1 MENKY
6 ELKIDLQSGES
17 IMTKAKYRT
26 GDTNSAKMEVTL
38 VNEGLVQS
46 ILGEDITWNFE
57 KADHT
62 HCTQN
67 MTNGVSILDA
77 ENGVLLIVFENQTLS
92 CPGLVRASITF
103 VKDGIINNTIMF
115 AFTVNGTVNGG
126 DLSID
131 YITAIETKIA
141 GWQSEIDVIKAGAV
155 VKTRIGMRV
164 NIKNT
169 DWATQGPNWS
179 SLGSPVST
187 MVFNPSYATVSGG
200 DGTLTQCHVY
210 TPYTTVSKRTTVKAK
225 VQCVNGSV
233 AGQYGLALSLLSTNM
248 SNRCSFQTQL
258 ITDPND
264 GASEKITFYL
274 NQTLTKNNGNA
285 KLPPTNP
292 MDVIEMTIT
301 SDNTAVFIKF
311 NNITQGVIIS
321 HVFRWDAQNSNPTN
335 IFQLGFSC
343 FGGVWNILELT
354 CVDNEVQNP
363 ELLFI
368 GDSLSSGVT
377 GISNMKTGRDFP
389 SIIAQRFP
397 TQTIS
402 RWCGGGD
409 TVNLYIGQSALS
421 ELLLRKPKYAFML
434 IGLNDIGLYGR
445 TLAQLQAD
453 YIVLINALKANGTI
467 IIHGGMIPNISKDT
481 RPFNTW
487 VKNTYINDLNIDM
500 FSPLAEVGVCPLVS
514 GGGAFGLNAFWLAD
528 SATHLNEAGDF
539 RVADVITMFLIEN
552 NIFNPSQMLNIVP

>member
-1 MENKY
+1 MENRY
-6 ELKIDLQSGES
+6 KISYDIKNRCVNNIKFKQ
-17 IMTKAKYRT
+17 
-26 GDTNSAKMEVTL
+26 GDTDSSVIEVSLIDNSLPLNITGEVIEFRFLKNDKTI
-38 VNEGLVQS
+38 VYQ
-46 ILGEDITWNFE
+46 DITS
-57 KADHT
+57 
-62 HCTQN
+62 
-67 MTNGVSILDA
+67 GVTIIDA
-77 ENGVLLIVFENQTLS
+77 LTGKVECVLTNQTLAY
-92 CPGLVRASITF
+92 PGIVRCEIHRS
-103 VKDGIINNTIMF
+103 KDGKGLTTPAFN
-115 AFTVNGTVNGG
+115 FTVESSIGEDGI
-126 DLSID
+126 LSIN
-131 YITAIETKIA
+131 YIGT
-141 GWQSEIDVIKAGAV
+141 IK
-155 VKTRIGMRV
+155 KRIGMRV

-200 DGTLTQCHVY
+200 DSTLTQGHVY

-264 GASEKITFYL
+264 VASEKITFYL

-311 NNITQGVIIS
+311 NNITQGVVIS

-354 CVDNEVQNP
+354 CVDNEVQSP

-434 IGLNDIGLYGR
+434 IGLNDIGIYGR

-467 IIHGGMIPNISKDT
+467 IIHGGMIPNNSKDT

-514 GGGAFGLNAFWLAD
+514 GSSTFDLNAFWLAD
-528 SATHLNEAGDF
+528 STTHLNEAGDF